1 VSELLSPKQVA
12 RAIGVSES
20 SLKRWCDRGLL
31 PTLATPGGHR
41 KLPISGVL
49 EFIRQSKHTLIHPDA
64 IGLPV
69 GTGRKCSLAT
79 AKRPL
84 VEALINGDDETTR
97 QIVINLYLDDVRISR
112 ISDELLAPAFHE
124 VGSLWQCGDIE
135 VYRERRACRIC
146 VRVLHELRA
155 LLSPPRASGPVAL
168 GGTPEGDIYEVP
180 TTMIELVLRQSGWQA
195 SSLGSS
201 LPFSTLAAAI
211 RENRPRLFWLSVSH
225 IADEAQFL
233 REYDELYEVAGD
245 RTALVVGGRALVEP
259 LRKQMRYAAFCDN
272 LQHLEAFVRTLTLA
286 GGESTSE
293 AAGESTAG
301 PAEETPPEPSGAL

>member
-1 VSELLSPKQVA
+1 
-12 RAIGVSES
+12 
-20 SLKRWCDRGLL
+20 
-31 PTLATPGGHR
+31 
-41 KLPISGVL
+41 LPISGVL

-79 AKRPL
+79 AKKPL
-84 VEALINGDDETTR
+84 VESLIQGDDETTR

-124 VGSLWQCGDIE
+124 VGNLWQCGDIE

-155 LLSPPRASGPVAL
+155 LLSPPRTTGPVAL
-168 GGTPEGDIYEVP
+168 GGTPEGDNYEVP
-180 TTMIELVLRQSGWQA
+180 TTMIELVLRQSGWRA

-225 IADEAQFL
+225 IADETQFL
-233 REYDELYEVAGD
+233 REYDELYKMAGD

-259 LRKQMRYAAFCDN
+259 LRKQMRYAAYCDN
-272 LQHLEAFVRTLTLA
+272 LQHLESFVRTLA
-286 GGESTSE
+286 PAIDES
-293 AAGESTAG
+293 AGETAADPAG
-301 PAEETPPEPSGAL
+301 PVSSEPSGSR